1 MLKNRRVRVLIR
13 NFAIEVLIYAVLV
26 VVYFLLVL
34 RLLGEPLMRLFT
46 ENLTIYAVAALV
58 LIVVQGALLE
68 LLTSFLV
75 SRIGLER
82 LD

>member
-1 MLKNRRVRVLIR
+1 MLKNRRVRILIR
-13 NFAIEVLIYAVLV
+13 NFAIEVLIYSVLV